1 MSERQVAT
9 RARPKGAVRVLKA
22 GELPLL
28 RDHLLRLDPASRRD
42 RFNGVVDDDF
52 LKDYAA
58 RCIDDG
64 VIVIGYF
71 EGGEVRGA
79 AELHAPK
86 RSVDATPEIA
96 FSVEQPLRRQGVGS
110 VLFKALLAE
119 AKRNGYLKLRV
130 TTGAQNDAM
139 RALARKF
146 GTRLSFSHGELAGSI
161 DLDGVKLS
169 DMEVPQLK
177 VSRDL
182 ARAMT
187 GFNQA
192 FWNPLLRMWGVIPD
206 RRQGEPARPRSAR
219 DEVHGDPR
227 LPDHDRKAQQHQ
239 DDERDRRAAEQA
251 ETLLERAHRH
261 DQVEP
266 DRRRQIADL
275 QVQDHD

>member
-1 MSERQVAT
+1 MNELQVAA
-9 RARPKGAVRVLKA
+9 RARPKGAVRVLKP

-52 LKDYAA
+52 LKAYAA
-58 RCIDDG
+58 ACFEDG
-64 VIVIGYF
+64 VIVIGYIA
-71 EGGEVRGA
+71 GGEVRGA

-86 RSVDATPEIA
+86 RSADAVPEIA

-119 AKRNGYLKLRV
+119 AKRHGYRRLRV

-146 GTRLSFSHGELAGSI
+146 GTKLNFSHGELAGSI
-161 DLDGVKLS
+161 DLDGAKLS
-169 DMEVPQLK
+169 EMEVPQVK

-182 ARAMT
+182 ARAMI

-192 FWNPLLRMWGVIPD
+192 FWNPVLQMYGVIP
-206 RRQGEPARPRSAR
+206 PR
-219 DEVHGDPR
+219 
-227 LPDHDRKAQQHQ
+227 K
-239 DDERDRRAAEQA
+239 ER
-251 ETLLERAHRH
+251 ER
-261 DQVEP
+261 V
-266 DRRRQIADL
+266 
-275 QVQDHD
+275 